1 MLWRRLDL
9 SIMTVLNQVA
19 FEKPSVSKRDTAR
32 EKKYGPLCK
41 EAPRVSDL
49 HPLTSSL
56 IDKEVGTMSGL
67 QLLTEKYAT
76 RLKELEAQ
84 LADAKHKLDI
94 VMEASRFLEEEGLTE
109 DGPPYFSPKTGHFQ
123 ENT

>member
-19 FEKPSVSKRDTAR
+19 FEKPSASKRDTVR
-32 EKKYGPLCK
+32 EKKYVPLCK
-41 EAPRVSDL
+41 EAHRVSDL

-56 IDKEVGTMSGL
+56 IDKEVGIMSGL
-67 QLLTEKYAT
+67 QLLTEKYVT

-84 LADAKHKLDI
+84 LADVKHKLDI
-94 VMEASRFLEEEGLTE
+94 ATEASRLLEEEGLIE